1 MAASCRR
8 QAVAAA
14 LVAVAVLAG
23 GLPAAGALG
32 VNWGTMATHRLPSG
46 TVVRMLQDNG
56 IRKVKLF
63 DADPGPM
70 DALAGS
76 GIEVMV
82 GIPNIMLDMMT
93 DYGTARDWVHE
104 NVSRYNFDGGVT
116 IKYVA
121 VGNEPFLSAFNG
133 TFLNVTLPAL
143 QNIQRALNDAGL
155 GESIKA
161 TVPLNADVYNSPV
174 NNPVP
179 SAGRFRADIA
189 DLMTQ
194 IVEFLSQ
201 SGAPFTV
208 NIYPFLSLYGN
219 DGFPLDYAFFD
230 GTSSPVVDAGTGIK
244 YTNVFDANFDTL
256 VSALAAA
263 GAAGL
268 PVVVGEVGW
277 PTDGDVH
284 ATAALAQKF
293 YAGLLRKLAAN
304 AGTPLRPNQYVE
316 VYLFSLID
324 EDAKSVEPGNF
335 ERHWGIMRYDG
346 QPKYPM
352 DLTGGQGG
360 GNAPAALV
368 AARGVQYLPRQWC
381 VASPN
386 ATDLA
391 GKIGDSVTYAC
402 SLSDCTAL
410 GYGSS
415 CNGLDA
421 VGNASYAFNM
431 YFQTQNQVEGSCD
444 FQGLAVTTA
453 QDPSRDTCSFIVQI
467 EPSDAGRRRRAP
479 VATEMLVLVVLAVL
493 QVAL

>member
-1 MAASCRR
+1 MAACYR
-8 QAVAAA
+8 QALAAA
-14 LVAVAVLAG
+14 LVAAAAVA

-46 TVVRMLQDNG
+46 IVVRMLEDNG

-82 GIPNIMLDMMT
+82 GIPNNMLDMMT
-93 DYGTARDWVHE
+93 DYGTAKDWVHQ
-104 NVSRYNFDGGVT
+104 NVSRYNFDGGVN

-121 VGNEPFLSAFNG
+121 VGNEPFLSSFNG

-155 GESIKA
+155 GETIKA
-161 TVPLNADVYNSPV
+161 TVPLNADVYNSPTS
-174 NNPVP
+174 NPVP

-189 DLMTQ
+189 DLMTE
-194 IVEFLSQ
+194 IVQFLNQ

-230 GTSSPVVDAGTGIK
+230 GTSSPVVDTGSGIQ

-256 VSALAAA
+256 VSALGAA
-263 GAAGL
+263 GVGGL

-277 PTDGDVH
+277 PTDGDKH
-284 ATAALAQKF
+284 ATAAYAQKF
-293 YAGLLRKLAAN
+293 YAGLLRKLATK
-304 AGTPLRPNQYVE
+304 AGTPLRQSQYIE

-324 EDAKSVEPGNF
+324 EDAKSVSPGNF

-352 DLTGGQGG
+352 DLSGQGG
-360 GNAPAALV
+360 NTALV

-381 VASPN
+381 VLNPN
-386 ATDLA
+386 APDL

-402 SLSDCTAL
+402 TFSDCTAL

-415 CNGLDA
+415 CNGMDA

-444 FQGLAVTTA
+444 FQGLAAPTA
-453 QDPSRDTCSFIVQI
+453 QNPSTDTCNFTIQI
-467 EPSDAGRRRRAP
+467 AASAAAGRRRRAP
-479 VATEMLVLVVLAVL
+479 AAMALLLLVLRGVL

>member
-1 MAASCRR
+1 MAACYR
-8 QAVAAA
+8 QALAAA
-14 LVAVAVLAG
+14 LVAAAAVA

-32 VNWGTMATHRLPSG
+32 VNWGTMATHRLPSDI
-46 TVVRMLQDNG
+46 VVRMLEDNG

-82 GIPNIMLDMMT
+82 GIPNNMLDMMT
-93 DYGTARDWVHE
+93 DYGTARDWVHQ
-104 NVSRYNFDGGVT
+104 NVSRYNFDGGVN

-121 VGNEPFLSAFNG
+121 VGNEPFLSSFNG

-155 GESIKA
+155 GETIKA
-161 TVPLNADVYNSPV
+161 TVPLNADVYNSPTS
-174 NNPVP
+174 NPVP

-189 DLMTQ
+189 DLMTE
-194 IVEFLSQ
+194 IVQFLNQ

-230 GTSSPVVDAGTGIK
+230 GTSSPVVDTGSGIQ

-256 VSALAAA
+256 VSALGAA
-263 GAAGL
+263 GVGGL

-277 PTDGDVH
+277 PTDGDKH
-284 ATAALAQKF
+284 ATAAYAQKF
-293 YAGLLRKLAAN
+293 YAGLLRKLAAK
-304 AGTPLRPNQYVE
+304 AGTPLRQSQYIE

-324 EDAKSVEPGNF
+324 EDAKSVAPGDF

-352 DLTGGQGG
+352 DLSGQGG
-360 GNAPAALV
+360 NTALV

-381 VASPN
+381 VVNPN
-386 ATDLA
+386 APDL

-402 SLSDCTAL
+402 TFSDCTAL

-415 CNGLDA
+415 CNGMDA

-444 FQGLAVTTA
+444 FQGLAAPTA
-453 QDPSRDTCSFIVQI
+453 QNPSTDTCNFTIQI
-467 EPSDAGRRRRAP
+467 AVSAAAGRRRRAP
-479 VATEMLVLVVLAVL
+479 AAMALLLLVLRGVL

>member
-1 MAASCRR
+1 MAARYRR

-14 LVAVAVLAG
+14 LVAMAVVAG
-23 GLPAAGALG
+23 ELPAAAALG
-32 VNWGTMATHRLPSG
+32 VNWGTMATHRLPAG

-82 GIPNIMLDMMT
+82 GIPNNMLDMMT

-121 VGNEPFLSAFNG
+121 VGNEPFLSSFNG

-143 QNIQRALNDAGL
+143 QNIQQALNDAGL

-161 TVPLNADVYNSPV
+161 TVPLNADVYNSPQ

-189 DLMTQ
+189 DLMSE
-194 IVEFLSQ
+194 IVQFLSQ

-230 GTSSPVVDAGTGIK
+230 GTTSPVSDPGTGIS

-263 GAAGL
+263 GAASL

-284 ATAALAQKF
+284 ATAAFAQKF

-304 AGTPLRPNQYVE
+304 AGTPLRPNRYVE

-324 EDAKSVEPGNF
+324 EDAKSVAPGNF
-335 ERHWGIMRYDG
+335 ERHWGIFRYDG

-360 GNAPAALV
+360 NTAALV

-381 VASPN
+381 VANPN
-386 ATDLA
+386 ATDT
-391 GKIGDSVTYAC
+391 GKIGDSVAYAC

-410 GYGSS
+410 SYGSS

-421 VGNASYAFNM
+421 AGNASYAFNM

-467 EPSDAGRRRRAP
+467 TPSAAGRRRRAP
-479 VATEMLVLVVLAVL
+479 ASAAAMLLLVVLAVM